1 MQSICSKLAIIL
13 FLLLAILKKV
23 GRHAPIHYSL
33 GKRRL
38 ESISYAVLLREFQF
52 LSKCFLQQFCLLKVS
67 VAFWMNALLFQR
79 NIWIWDLGFE
89 NKRKRH
95 ISFAEACKGIRVSFR
110 LWSISRVS
118 AGRREAPRRVHPIQ
132 DNLSGGSGP
141 PIHPH
146 TSHKN

>member
-1 MQSICSKLAIIL
+1 MQSIYSKLAISL
-13 FLLLAILKKV
+13 FLLAILKKV
-23 GRHAPIHYSL
+23 GRHATIHYSL
-33 GKRRL
+33 CEWRI
-38 ESISYAVLLREFQF
+38 ESTPYAVLLREFQF
-52 LSKCFLQQFCLLKVS
+52 LFKCFLQQFCLWKLS
-67 VAFWMNALLFQR
+67 VAFWMNAFLFQR
-79 NIWIWDLGFE
+79 NIWIWDGFE